1 MSAHLVNDYGVI
13 QIKNEVINI
22 IASNAAMELYG
33 VVGLVNANATESI
46 LSLLKNDNLSKGVLL
61 SINENK
67 ISLDLHVILEYG
79 VNISAV
85 CENIIDTIKYKLE
98 ENTGIKVNRVNVIV
112 RDIKLQN
119 QEDI

>member
-98 ENTGIKVNRVNVIV
+98 ENTGIKVNKVNVIV

>member
-112 RDIKLQN
+112 IDIKLQN